1 MTLKINRPTQAIIR
15 LDHLEHNFHY
25 LGKLAGE
32 VSTAFFYCPMVKA
45 NAYGHGDV
53 AVALKLQEIGA
64 HHLGVGLIEE
74 GVLLRQNGV
83 QIPLIFF
90 GKFTVSD
97 LPDIFNYKLTPVM
110 SDWQQLRETA
120 DWVCDHIKD
129 FHANPF
135 NIHIK
140 FDTGMHRLGFP
151 LDQASEVSEFL
162 KQNSQLW
169 LEGVLTHLHSAEDL
183 RATLTRQ
190 VGTNDVHA
198 TALTSAASTSMQ
210 QLLKFQQ
217 IQKYFTRWTPFYHSL
232 NSAGILNF
240 YSQTDFF
247 QQQGLSLQ
255 GIRPGLALYGVDPFH
270 QANSSLKPVMSLVS
284 RVVHFVKVPKGE
296 TVSYGGTWT
305 AARDSWIG
313 VIPMGYAD
321 GYHRLLSNKSQVLIH
336 GKKFPQVGQVCMD
349 YFMVDLTESATTESE
364 RQQLLAAEVVLLG
377 QSLQQEITAW
387 DLAKHANTIAWEVLT
402 SIGER
407 VPRKVV

>member
-32 VSTAFFYCPMVKA
+32 ASTAFFYCPMVKA

-183 RATLTRQ
+183 SAKS
-190 VGTNDVHA
+190 
-198 TALTSAASTSMQ
+198 LTSAASTSMQ

-270 QANSSLKPVMSLVS
+270 QDKSSLKPVMSLVS

-296 TVSYGGTWT
+296 AVSYGGTWT
-305 AARDSWIG
+305 ATRDSWIG